1 MCEFDGSWVEWL
13 EPAYLLWKPGGRGY
27 ERPSYMTR
35 TEKDK
40 PELTP
45 EQELAL
51 MTKEVNASD
60 GFDIDFSSFRCVF
73 NYHPAILHSD
83 QFSDDEFETT
93 EDFLKMLA
101 QEALDDHNGKHG
113 TEYEFVK
120 VFKANY
126 HFACA
131 IMFLIT
137 FQVKDPYDDKIKLFQ
152 TRVRQGKHIT
162 TNYVFCRPK
171 PNQGVE
177 YFGFKKVVK
186 RDIEQVVKSDDVP
199 KDVKKQKLEED
210 ELLCATK
217 S

>member
-1 MCEFDGSWVEWL
+1 
-13 EPAYLLWKPGGRGY
+13 
-27 ERPSYMTR
+27 MTR

-73 NYHPAILHSD
+73 NYHPTVLHSD
-83 QFSDDEFETT
+83 QFADDDSETT

-101 QEALDDHNGKHG
+101 QEALDVYNGRHV
-113 TEYEFVK
+113 TEYELVK
-120 VFKANY
+120 VVKANY

-137 FQVKDPYDDKIKLFQ
+137 FQVKDPYDNMIKLFQ

-162 TNYVFCRPK
+162 THYVFCRPK
-171 PNQGVE
+171 PNQGVK
-177 YFGFKKVVK
+177 YIGIKKVVK
-186 RDIEQVVKSDDVP
+186 RDIEQVVKSHVP
-199 KDVKKQKLEED
+199 KDVNKQKRGEDDGPHLTPEE
-210 ELLCATK
+210 EEHPGP
-217 S
+217 